1 MTHKWATQNLVLLID
16 CENPRQ
22 IQVVRKMDQT
32 TAISEFHIKVLN
44 PRADV
49 VLLLAKAV
57 DHLQEGVRIVD
68 PSWDERHQGWKPG
81 MFWFK
86 DVHEQSHPGHD
97 VLLRI
102 CWA

>member
-1 MTHKWATQNLVLLID
+1 MTHKWVTQNLVLLID

-32 TAISEFHIKVLN
+32 KAISELWFKILN
-44 PRADV
+44 PGAAV

-68 PSWDERHQGWKPG
+68 PSWDKCHQAWKPG

-86 DVHEQSHPGHD
+86 DFHEQGHPVYI
-97 VLLRI
+97 VLPRI